1 MDKSLRVVIVGC
13 GSAGSRRAHALRAL
27 GVESLAFVD
36 LDEERARRFADLL
49 GGRIVTSAAVAA
61 AQADAVIVCVPP
73 RARVRAAATAVQAG
87 AHVFVEAPLG
97 DALAGAS
104 ALVDAAAVRQRV
116 LMVGAPL
123 RFHPAV
129 TRARSLLDGHALG
142 RPYAVGL
149 WVGTASADSRSGTR
163 ARDNGREG
171 GIHVA
176 APWLDAI
183 RWLFGQPLDVTAA
196 EASIDPRSPNGH
208 GACAAILRLACGAL
222 AQLYVDPLQGNG
234 ATRLEV
240 LGTDGRLRW
249 CAAEERLVL
258 ERCGGLDHAERV
270 PADTDAVEE
279 AEMRHFLACVLTGR
293 MPLSDGGEGRA
304 TLGLMLAVQR
314 ASRLRRALSL
324 GRRGRR
330 GAAGRGLTPALRL
343 VRVT

>member
-1 MDKSLRVVIVGC
+1 MDKSLRIAVMGC
-13 GSAGSRRAHALRAL
+13 GSAASRRAQALRAL

-49 GGRIVTSAAVAA
+49 GGRVVRSAAAA
-61 AQADAVIVCVPP
+61 AEQADAVIVCVPP
-73 RARVRAAATAVQAG
+73 RARVRAATTAVQAG

-97 DALAGAS
+97 DALAGAG
-104 ALVDAAAVRQRV
+104 ALVEAAAVRRRV

-129 TRARSLLDGHALG
+129 VRVRSLLDGRALG
-142 RPYAVGL
+142 RLYALGL
-149 WVGTASADSRSGTR
+149 WVGTR
-163 ARDNGREG
+163 APDGHAGGGALDDGRQG
-171 GIHVA
+171 SIHLA

-183 RWLFGQPLDVTAA
+183 RWLFGQPVDVTAA
-196 EASIDPRSPNGH
+196 EAGVHPRSPNGD
-208 GACAAILRLACGAL
+208 GTCAAILRLACGAL
-222 AQLYVDPLQGNG
+222 AQLCVDPVQESG

-249 CAAEERLVL
+249 RAAEERLVL

-270 PADTDAVEE
+270 PADADALWE

-293 MPLSDGGEGRA
+293 MPLSDGAEGRA
-304 TLGLMLAVQR
+304 TLDLMLAVQR
-314 ASRLRRALSL
+314 ASRLRRALPL

-330 GAAGRGLTPALRL
+330 GASGRGPASALRL